1 MQNGTKGAL
10 NRSKE
15 IHRTLI
21 CPIPKVCKPDCFQQ
35 FRPISLCN
43 VAYKAITKV
52 IVNRIRSIL
61 PKLIHPSQ
69 TTFVA
74 GGIIIDNTIIA
85 QDIVHTMRTKKGK
98 KGWLVVKLDLEKACD

>member
-1 MQNGTKGAL
+1 MQNGTRGAL

-21 CPIPKVCKPDCFQQ
+21 SLIPKVCKPDCFQQ

-43 VAYKAITKV
+43 VAYKAMTKV

-61 PKLIHPSQ
+61 PKLIHSSQ

-74 GGIIIDNTIIA
+74 GRNIIESTVIA
-85 QDIVHTMRTKKGK
+85 QEIIHTIRTKKGK
-98 KGWLVVKLDLEKACD
+98 RVGWS